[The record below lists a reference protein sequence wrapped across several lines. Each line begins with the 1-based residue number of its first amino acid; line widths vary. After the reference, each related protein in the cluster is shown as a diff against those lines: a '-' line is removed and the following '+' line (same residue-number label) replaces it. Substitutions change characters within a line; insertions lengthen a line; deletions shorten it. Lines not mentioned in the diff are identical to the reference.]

1 VWPGRPTGF
10 GRALSGE
17 SQGLFD
23 ERSPRVGQGWGDG
36 GPLAEPAAC
45 GGEWLAVARLE
56 QFGDAG
62 LAELDEQMSGAAV
75 ARCEELAVETKAGQP
90 HHGGGRDAGLS
101 KQRLREAPETLLA
114 AGA

>member
-62 LAELDEQMSGAAV
+62 LLSLTS
-75 ARCEELAVETKAGQP
+75 RCPVRRSHDAKNWPLRRRQGSLIMVEDVTPG
-90 HHGGGRDAGLS
+90 
-101 KQRLREAPETLLA
+101 
-114 AGA
+114 